1 MFLKTFHIENP
12 SVIVSTSKI
21 ESGGRR
27 IVFIGAFIGEAGI
40 LVFIKTENL
49 FLLKRVA
56 MLTIILKG
64 VRFV

>member
-27 IVFIGAFIGEAGI
+27 IVIIGAFIGEAGI
-40 LVFIKTENL
+40 LVFIKT
-49 FLLKRVA
+49 KIC
-56 MLTIILKG
+56 LTPSFPYFAG
-64 VRFV
+64 VFAFAIVS